1 MDNPYLKMD
10 NPYLKIQLDTSKPNN
25 KDNIKLLAGYQSA
38 SKKERM
44 TMNKDEAEAA
54 SDY

>member
-1 MDNPYLKMD
+1 MD

-25 KDNIKLLAGYQSA
+25 KDNTKSLAGYQSI
-38 SKKERM
+38 SNKERM

>member
-1 MDNPYLKMD
+1 MD

-25 KDNIKLLAGYQSA
+25 MDNTKSLAGYQSI
-38 SKKERM
+38 SNKERM
-44 TMNKDEAEAA
+44 TMNKDEAETA

>member
-1 MDNPYLKMD
+1 MDNPYM
-10 NPYLKIQLDTSKPNN
+10 KIQLDIPKPNN
-25 KDNIKLLAGYQSA
+25 KDNIKFLAGYQSA
-38 SKKERM
+38 SKEQM